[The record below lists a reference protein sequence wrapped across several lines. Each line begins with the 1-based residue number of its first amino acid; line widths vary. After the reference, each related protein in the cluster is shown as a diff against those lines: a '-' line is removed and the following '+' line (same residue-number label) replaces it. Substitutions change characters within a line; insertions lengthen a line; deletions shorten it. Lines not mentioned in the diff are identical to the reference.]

1 MSETLSRSLTS
12 QLQMFLMDTDVKTGK
27 KTERIFT
34 FDDLEATD
42 LGLHLADT
50 FVPKRLTVIYAY
62 SHFYFLF

>member
-1 MSETLSRSLTS
+1 
-12 QLQMFLMDTDVKTGK
+12 MDTDVKTGK

-50 FVPKRLTVIYAY
+50 FVPKQLTVIYAY

>member
-1 MSETLSRSLTS
+1 
-12 QLQMFLMDTDVKTGK
+12 MFLMDTDVKTGK